1 MQLIVILL
9 YLRPLLLIM
18 ESKLSYFAI
27 QVNPTIYLKNPES
40 SELGKKILSGSV
52 NIIAE
57 IGFEQF
63 TFKKLAKEIGSTE
76 ASVYRYF
83 ENKHKLLLY
92 LTSWYWGWMQHR
104 LSFSLANIDDRVERL
119 RRAIVLITQQVEE
132 DSSFSHINEVKLHQI
147 VICESSK
154 VYLIKEV
161 DSVNESGVFSAYKNL
176 VQSISDEI
184 YGILPNYKYA
194 HMLISTVIE
203 GVHHQR
209 YFADHL
215 PRLTDVIEGED
226 AITDFYLQMVFKTLD
241 IN

>member
-1 MQLIVILL
+1 
-9 YLRPLLLIM
+9 M

-27 QVNPTIYLKNPES
+27 QINSSIFLKNPES
-40 SELGKKILSGSV
+40 SELGEKILSGSV
-52 NIIAE
+52 DMIFE

-63 TFKKLAKEIGSTE
+63 NFKKLAKKIGSTE

-92 LTSWYWGWMQHR
+92 LTSWYWAWMQHK
-104 LSFSLANIDDRVERL
+104 LSFTLANIENPTERL
-119 RRAIVLITQQVEE
+119 RRAVVLITEQIEE
-132 DSSFSHINEVKLHQI
+132 DSSFSHINEVKLDNI
-147 VICESSK
+147 VISESSK

-176 VQSISDEI
+176 VQNICNEI
-184 YGILPNYKYA
+184 YTIQPGYKYA

-215 PRLTDVIEGED
+215 PRLTDIIEGED
-226 AITDFYLQMVFKTLD
+226 AITDFYLQMVLKALD
-241 IN
+241 LNEGRIKQS